1 MRQAQRV
8 TALIEEQNS
17 AYVSTK
23 ILQWQNKL
31 AAQQDEKEQKRQARE
46 QKKRMKQS
54 GEST

>member
-1 MRQAQRV
+1 M

-31 AAQQDEKEQKRQARE
+31 AAQQDEKERKRQARE